1 MMSTELIQV
10 ITLAFANLMTPSID
24 NLVYD
29 NRPEHL
35 ECAEIRDRLG
45 GKNWRD
51 IASSIDAE
59 HYPGDDI
66 FFLTVD
72 SLKALLPGYMI
83 GTISNFRN
91 ADLVPE
97 ALVTR
102 LNPNIYDNFSED
114 LENLVGL
121 LSIEQQRAIL
131 EFLMYLNANHSE
143 NMEEDS
149 LNDAII
155 FWRKQVEKVT

>member
-1 MMSTELIQV
+1 MISTELIQV
-10 ITLAFANLMTPSID
+10 ITLAFANLMAPGTD
-24 NLVYD
+24 KLVYD

-45 GKNWRD
+45 GKDWRD
-51 IASSIDAE
+51 IASSIDAK

-102 LNPNIYDNFSED
+102 LSPDTYDNFSED
-114 LENLVGL
+114 LKNLIDL
-121 LSIEQQRAIL
+121 LSIDQQRAIL
-131 EFLMYLNANHSE
+131 EFLMYLSTNHSE
-143 NMEEDS
+143 DIEENS
-149 LNDAII
+149 LNDAIT